1 MRYRGWNRLQAV
13 ATNEQFFVLSRTG
26 VSGHVATLT
35 RSGNLAAGPFISI
48 EDQDGSFTAL
58 AVPFNSARK
67 RETTREDM

>member
-1 MRYRGWNRLQAV
+1 
-13 ATNEQFFVLSRTG
+13 